1 MPKRNDDDDAN
12 KQSALPATGAIA
24 GLNATADSFYASQVK
39 KKKKLATSIT
49 TKKHHCHHQ
58 IQTASLSS

>member
-1 MPKRNDDDDAN
+1 MPKRNDDGDAN

-39 KKKKLATSIT
+39 KKKK
-49 TKKHHCHHQ
+49 KHHCHHQ